1 MSELIAASTAAFW
14 LGTLAAVSP
23 CPLATNV
30 AAISYIGKD
39 LESAPRVLASGLLY
53 ALGRMLAYVG
63 VAALVVS
70 SLLSI
75 PAVASFLQDGMNRL
89 LGPLLI
95 VVGAF
100 VLGWIP
106 MPKLDWGRRG
116 AALRERA
123 ARAGLAGAGLLGIL
137 FALSFCPVS
146 AGLFFGSLI
155 PLSVS
160 SRSAIV
166 VPAFFGLGTGLP
178 VVAVAIALGLGVG
191 QLGRWFQAVTRV
203 ERGARRLTGLL
214 FIGIGLYFLAT
225 KIFGL
230 GL

>member
-1 MSELIAASTAAFW
+1 MSDWIASATAAFW
-14 LGTLAAVSP
+14 LGTLAAISP

-39 LESAPRVLASGLLY
+39 LESAWRVLVSGLLY

-106 MPKLDWGRRG
+106 MPKLDWGRKG
-116 AALRERA
+116 TALRERA
-123 ARAGLAGAGLLGIL
+123 AHAGFAGAGLLGIL

-160 SRSAIV
+160 SGSTIV

-203 ERGARRLTGLL
+203 ERWARRLTGLL
-214 FIGIGLYFLAT
+214 FIGIGLYFVVT
-225 KIFGL
+225 RIFGL
-230 GL
+230 DL